1 MAQFELAK
9 MLVIGLGASTIL
21 LFITLIAT
29 IICCKRKMKRV
40 TAVAD
45 LQAATAATLPTETIG
60 EVDINNRAQLDEMHL
75 EL

>member
-21 LFITLIAT
+21 LLIMLVVT
-29 IICCKRKMKRV
+29 IICCKRKVKRV

-45 LQAATAATLPTETIG
+45 LQVATATLPTETVG
-60 EVDINNRAQLDEMHL
+60 EVDINNKAQLDEMHL